1 MMKYNRF
8 STVCLVWVFLLAGV
22 ATAADDFLDE
32 FQKSPEEIRAEMSA
46 SGLLAEAG
54 RLLGEENYFA
64 AIPFLTDYLE
74 RMKDATDDRR
84 VRALVQNVRLKLGK
98 IMIFQG
104 DHQAATGYFEQYL
117 ENKPLYRR
125 REALKSLAVSY
136 FELFDYEKSISAVT
150 NAFGPPPILEEEVEK
165 KVKVE
170 ELDKEDLAGLTKRQL
185 RRYKKD
191 AEGED
196 GDLTSLVTADRPPE
210 EPEYTHRERVLLNMT
225 LAESYSALEEW
236 ALSVEPYQFV
246 IENAKKADRRGFA
259 IMKLVGSMGKLEQF
273 DQVRALIMDLAQTDA
288 RYDIRVNMAMMN
300 AGTSLFNAGQYDSA
314 LAIYRMILPR
324 RVLADHHLVKI
335 NELRETAGLPEMK
348 ITLAT
353 NEAGRVETMLGY
365 AYAERQNEI
374 AAGGEAGVQPV
385 ILEMPDGL
393 VEMEESMG
401 ALMTLPP
408 YENDVIHR
416 MGQLY
421 RECGRPWEAL
431 GAFDL
436 MVARSE
442 NEDTKQQAFC
452 SALQVLIDPLEKYD
466 RVEKRAFP
474 FLDTHAE
481 GVAPRQV
488 AYFLTM
494 VYQKQEEYKEIK
506 KLRPYLEGF
515 VAAMD
520 PMTKQYECEL
530 YYMQAIA
537 DLMMLNYKEAQ
548 TGFAQVLEDYPK
560 SHQEVNLRYWYAMT
574 HLFLQDYEGAYK
586 LFENY
591 LEIFPK
597 GEWVASTWFQSGI
610 CKFALEEYEL
620 AEKRFTYVIDT
631 FLDSNVYPD
640 ACSMRGDILGSKGM
654 LDEAIQDYREA
665 IATAHKPVQAA
676 YAVFQM
682 AAIFEAD
689 ENYDELI
696 TLVNSYLERYGEEA
710 DVAKAAYW
718 VGKTKMAQGLVDEA
732 IAAYLDTVIKYGG
745 DIRQDGVDLIIA
757 ELMQVSLG
765 LEEVEVAQ
773 LTQRLTDALND
784 TDNVTLQLRL
794 RVMLAELDGSM
805 IELGETLIAELDDLA
820 TAPPPI
826 LSVICD
832 ASFAKEDYS
841 RSEEI
846 LTIFLNYFED
856 SEYMRSAY
864 KLRVYDLFSQGMPDE
879 AMKVVMEAQGL
890 YGADSDTA
898 WIQLMKGRLEMMTG
912 DMETARETF
921 RSILGVR
928 FWRGEAYAEATY
940 CLGELTEKEGD
951 LKKAFAWYQRT
962 YFLYKG
968 HAGGYWAAEG
978 YLSSARCLQKLGL
991 DGDMRNTYRAM
1002 LYDKYV
1008 NTLPQADEART
1019 ALGAAEVLEIQQK
1032 IAAGV
1037 QTNLV
1042 VTVESEESE

>member
-1 MMKYNRF
+1 MR
-8 STVCLVWVFLLAGV
+8 
-22 ATAADDFLDE
+22 AA
-32 FQKSPEEIRAEMSA
+32 MSA
-46 SGLLAEAG
+46 SGLLSEAG
-54 RLLGEENYFA
+54 RSLGEENYFA

-74 RMKDATDDRR
+74 RMKDVDDRR
-84 VRALVQNVRLKLGK
+84 VHRLMQSVRFKLGK
-98 IMIFQG
+98 IMVFQEDYHG
-104 DHQAATGYFEQYL
+104 AAGYFEQYL
-117 ENKPLYRR
+117 KNKPVYRR
-125 REALKSLAVSY
+125 RGALKILAVSY
-136 FELFDYEKSISAVT
+136 FEICDYEKSISTIT
-150 NAFGPPPILEEEVEK
+150 NAFAPPPVVEEEKTEK

-170 ELDKEDLAGLTKRQL
+170 DLDEKDLGGLTRRQL
-185 RRYKKD
+185 RRYKKE
-191 AEGED
+191 AARED
-196 GDLTSLVTADRPPE
+196 GDLASLVTADKPPE
-210 EPEYTHRERVLLNMT
+210 EPEYTLRERVLLNMT

-246 IENAKKADRRGFA
+246 IGSAKKEARRGFA
-259 IMKLVGSMGKLEQF
+259 IMKLVGSMSELEQF
-273 DQVRALIMDLAQTDA
+273 DQVQALIMDLAQTEA

-300 AGTSLFNAGQYDSA
+300 AATSLFNAGQYDSA

-324 RVLADHHLVKI
+324 RILADHHLVKI
-335 NELRETAGLPEMK
+335 NELREMADLPEMQ

-353 NEAGRVETMLGY
+353 NESGRVETLLGY
-365 AYAERQNEI
+365 AYAERETEI
-374 AAGGEAGVQPV
+374 AEGNEDGNVQPV
-385 ILEMPDGL
+385 VPEMPAGL
-393 VEMEESMG
+393 MELEESMG

-408 YENDVIHR
+408 YEDDVIHR

-436 MVARSE
+436 MAARSE
-442 NEDTKQQAFC
+442 NKITKQQAFC

-466 RVEKRAFP
+466 RVEKRAVP
-474 FLDTHAE
+474 FLDTYAE

-494 VYQKQEEYKEIK
+494 AYQKQEKYKEIK
-506 KLRPYLEGF
+506 KLQPYLEGF
-515 VAAMD
+515 VVAMN
-520 PMTKQYECEL
+520 PMAKQYECEL

-537 DLMMLNYKEAQ
+537 DLMMLNYKDAQ
-548 TGFAQVLEDYPK
+548 AGFAQVLEDYPK
-560 SHQEVNLRYWYAMT
+560 SHQEENLRYWYAMT
-574 HLFLQDYEGAYK
+574 HLFQQDYETAYT

-591 LEIFPK
+591 LEIFPE

-610 CKFALEEYEL
+610 CLFALEKYEP
-620 AEKRFTYVIDT
+620 AEQRFTYVIDT
-631 FLDSNVYPD
+631 FPDSTVYPD
-640 ACSMRGDILGSKGM
+640 ACSMRGDILGSKGL

-665 IATAHKPVQAA
+665 IATARKPIQAA

-696 TLVNSYLERYGEEA
+696 TLVSNYLERYGEEA

-718 VGKTKMAQGLVDEA
+718 LGKTKMAQGLVDEA

-757 ELMQVSLG
+757 ELMQVAQG

-773 LTQRLTDALND
+773 LKQRLTDALNA

-794 RVMLAELDGSM
+794 RVMLAELDGTM

-820 TAPPPI
+820 KVPPPI

-832 ASFAKEDYS
+832 ASFAKKDYS

-864 KLRVYDLFSQGMPDE
+864 KLRVYDLFAQGFPDE
-879 AMKVVMEAQGL
+879 AMKVVMEAQDL
-890 YGADSDTA
+890 YGADTNTA

-912 DMETARETF
+912 NLKTARETF
-921 RSILGVR
+921 RAILGVR

-940 CLGELTEKEGD
+940 YLGELEEKEGD
-951 LKKAFAWYQRT
+951 LKTAFAWYQRT

-978 YLSSARCLQKLGL
+978 YLASARCLQALGR

-1008 NTLPQADEART
+1008 NTLPQTDEART
-1019 ALGAAEVLEIQQK
+1019 ALGAAEVLVIQQK

-1042 VTVESEESE
+1042 VTVELEESK